1 MTRRIRFSG
10 DKPPSRL
17 RFCRHAYGPFE
28 LLGLFSFGE
37 SAMAFQSEEQMQKN
51 PALATITVSPARSR
65 RASDKCDEHAA
76 PHCLHRMQQNRP
88 KADIRW
94 VSRRTVNDVTDPS
107 LESRNRGQKPLREP
121 AADCCTA
128 FRNAAGI
135 RVHGSVRRASSI
147 ANRCLLKYILIG
159 GDGPSRSPLDSG

>member
-28 LLGLFSFGE
+28 LSGFVQFWRERYSV
-37 SAMAFQSEEQMQKN
+37 SERRANAKN
-51 PALATITVSPARSR
+51 SALATITVSPARSR

-94 VSRRTVNDVTDPS
+94 VSRRTVSDVTDPS

-147 ANRCLLKYILIG
+147 ANRCLLKYILIA

>member
-28 LLGLFSFGE
+28 LSGFVQFWRERYSV
-37 SAMAFQSEEQMQKN
+37 SERRANAKN
-51 PALATITVSPARSR
+51 SALATITVSPARSR

-107 LESRNRGQKPLREP
+107 LESRNRGQKPPREP

-128 FRNAAGI
+128 FRK
-135 RVHGSVRRASSI
+135 RSRYSSS
-147 ANRCLLKYILIG
+147 RLS
-159 GDGPSRSPLDSG
+159 PSRLVYSQPLFVEIHSDCRRRTVEKPAR